1 MPWLNRTYLNQARNW
16 PADKLKDDKLWENF
30 EEINSEFLNQIGRHS
45 RLNRIT
51 VVHQSEFPDY
61 RLQLVFLT
69 PIREEGE
76 WKFPFE
82 VHGYDQG
89 PQRINIKALFY
100 ARTSLGNREIPKEG
114 FYYWGAVMQNIKRN
128 FPFSEVLNG
137 ILGPEF

>member
-82 VHGYDQG
+82 VHGYDQV
-89 PQRINIKALFY
+89 PSA
-100 ARTSLGNREIPKEG
+100 
-114 FYYWGAVMQNIKRN
+114 
-128 FPFSEVLNG
+128 
-137 ILGPEF
+137 